1 MNKKVLLVS
10 ILLLSV
16 VLIFASVSGTVAE
29 VDKYGNVHTG
39 ISEADFVAEGF
50 ELGDMLLINMGD
62 QSVQAPFVTTYGDV
76 DRGNPLVRLS
86 GGHVAM
92 ALNYANFAKT
102 YSLEVGSE
110 VSFQLVEKGA
120 YLEELEIRNLVRTD
134 VREDYASDAIFAN
147 FREVTMGEIA
157 PKTLY
162 RSCHP
167 SIDDPRAP
175 YASLLIERARIK
187 TVINLSDS
195 NEELAEFLAYSN
207 YYASIKDTG
216 NMINLNMGVDLL
228 SDEFAA
234 KLKKGLLFML
244 EKQPPYLVHCVE
256 GKDRAG
262 MTVAILGALMGAT
275 VDEIYADYVASY
287 ENYYNVEKGT
297 KAYDAVENI
306 IKGIFKSINNGKE
319 VTDDNVGYVAIG
331 YLIEKAGMTY
341 PEILALQ
348 AALR

>member
-1 MNKKVLLVS
+1 MNKKVLIAS
-10 ILLLSV
+10 IFMLTV
-16 VLIFASVSGTVAE
+16 VMIFSSVSGTVAD

-39 ISEADFVAEGF
+39 ISETEFLAAGF
-50 ELGDMLLINMGD
+50 ELGDMLLITMGE

-102 YSLEVGSE
+102 YSLEVGSP
-110 VSFQLVEKGA
+110 VSYELVEKGA

-147 FREVTMGEIA
+147 FREVTMGEIGA
-157 PKTLY
+157 NTLY

-167 SIDDPRAP
+167 SLDDPRAP
-175 YASLLIERARIK
+175 YAALLVEEAGIK

-195 NEELAEFLAYSN
+195 NEELREFLAYSD
-207 YYASIKDTG
+207 YYASIKESG

-234 KLKKGLLFML
+234 KLKKGLMFMI
-244 EKQPPYLVHCVE
+244 EKEPPYLVHCVE

-262 MTVAILGALMGAT
+262 MMVAILGALMGAT
-275 VDEIYADYVASY
+275 AEEIYADYIASY

-297 KAYDAVENI
+297 QAYDAIENI
-306 IKGIFKSINNGKE
+306 IKGIFKSINHGKE
-319 VTDDNVGYVAIG
+319 ATDDNVRLIAIR
-331 YLIEKAGMTY
+331 YLMEKAGLSY
-341 PEILALQ
+341 SQVLALESK
-348 AALR
+348 LR

>member
-1 MNKKVLLVS
+1 MNKKALIVSLLLVACVM
-10 ILLLSV
+10 L
-16 VLIFASVSGTVAE
+16 FADVTGTVAE
-29 VDKYGNVHTG
+29 VDKYGNVHTA
-39 ISEADFVAEGF
+39 IPEADFLAEGY
-50 ELGDMLLINMGD
+50 ELGDILLIQMED

-86 GGHVAM
+86 GGYVAM

-102 YSLEVGSE
+102 YSLEAGSE
-110 VSFQLVEKGA
+110 VSFELVEKGA

-134 VREDYASDAIFAN
+134 VREDYATDAIFAN
-147 FREVTMGEIA
+147 FREVTMGEIGA
-157 PKTLY
+157 NILY

-167 SIDDPRAP
+167 SLDDPRAP
-175 YASLLIERARIK
+175 YASLLVEEAGIM

-195 NEELAEFLAYSN
+195 DEELAEYLAYSD
-207 YYASIKDTG
+207 YYESIKEAG

-228 SDEFAA
+228 SEEFAA
-234 KLKKGLLFML
+234 KLKKGLLFIV
-244 EKQPPYLVHCVE
+244 ENNPPYLIHCVE

-275 VDEIYADYVASY
+275 VDEIYADYVTSY

-297 KAYDAVENI
+297 QAYAAVENI
-306 IKGIFKSINNGKE
+306 IRGIFKSINNGND
-319 VTDDNVGYVAIG
+319 VTDENVGYVAVK
-331 YLIEKAGMTY
+331 YLREKAGLSY
-341 PEILALQ
+341 PQIMALQ

>member
-1 MNKKVLLVS
+1 MNRKVLLVS
-10 ILLLSV
+10 LLMLSV
-16 VLIFASVSGTVAE
+16 IMIFASVSGTVAE

-39 ISEADFVAEGF
+39 ILEEEFLAEGF
-50 ELGDMLLINMGD
+50 ELGDMLLITMGE

-102 YSLEVGSE
+102 YSLEVGSP
-110 VSFQLVEKGA
+110 VSFELVEKGA

-147 FREVTMGEIA
+147 FREVTMGEIDA
-157 PKTLY
+157 NILY

-167 SIDDPRAP
+167 SLDDPRAP
-175 YASLLIERARIK
+175 YASLLVEEAGIK
-187 TVINLSDS
+187 TAINLSDS
-195 NEELAEFLAYSN
+195 DEELAEYLAYSD
-207 YYASIKDTG
+207 YYESIKEAG

-234 KLKKGLLFML
+234 KLKKALLFMI
-244 EKQPPYLVHCVE
+244 EKEPPYLIHCVE

-306 IKGIFKSINNGKE
+306 IRGIFKSINNGNE
-319 VTDDNVGYVAIG
+319 ITDDNVGYVAIS
-331 YLIEKAGMTY
+331 YLKEKAGLTY
-341 PEILALQ
+341 PQILALQ
-348 AALR
+348 AILR

>member
-1 MNKKVLLVS
+1 MSKKVLLVS
-10 ILLLSV
+10 LLMLSV
-16 VLIFASVSGTVAE
+16 AMIFAAISGSVAE
-29 VDKYGNVHTG
+29 VDKYGNVHTD
-39 ISEADFVAEGF
+39 IAEADFLAAGF
-50 ELGDMLLINMGD
+50 ELGDMLLITMGD

-86 GGHVAM
+86 GGNVAM

-102 YSLEVGSE
+102 FSLEEGSE
-110 VSFQLVEKGA
+110 VAFDLVNKGA

-157 PKTLY
+157 PGILY

-167 SIDDPRAP
+167 SLDDPRAP
-175 YASLLIERARIK
+175 YASLLIEKAGIK

-207 YYASIKDTG
+207 YYAAIKDTG

-234 KLKKGLLFML
+234 KLKDGLLFMI
-244 EKQPPYLVHCVE
+244 EKNPPYLVHCVE

-275 VDEIYADYVASY
+275 VDEIYADYVTSY

-297 KAYDAVENI
+297 QAYAAVENI
-306 IKGIFKSINNGKE
+306 IRGIFKSINNGND
-319 VTDDNVGYVAIG
+319 VTDENVGYVAVK
-331 YLIEKAGMTY
+331 YLREKAGLSY
-341 PEILALQ
+341 PQIMALQ